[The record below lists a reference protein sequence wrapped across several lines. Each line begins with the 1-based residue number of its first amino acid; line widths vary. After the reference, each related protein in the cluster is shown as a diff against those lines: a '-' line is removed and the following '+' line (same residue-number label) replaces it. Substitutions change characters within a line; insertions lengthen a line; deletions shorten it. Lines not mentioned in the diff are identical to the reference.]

1 MCERI
6 APARWCVLKNLGIL
20 KKKKL
25 LRGEIW
31 KIEEDMAV
39 DVQATEAEV
48 VEACVHGGE
57 KLQFASSKRGLKYR
71 GRGATRNDYQRV
83 WRAVKAA
90 KDEKDA
96 LAQQKKSK
104 MNNVRLT

>member
-1 MCERI
+1 M
-6 APARWCVLKNLGIL
+6 
-20 KKKKL
+20 

-57 KLQFASSKRGLKYR
+57 KLQFALSKRGLKYR

>member
-1 MCERI
+1 M
-6 APARWCVLKNLGIL
+6 
-20 KKKKL
+20 

-39 DVQATEAEV
+39 DVQATETEV
-48 VEACVHGGE
+48 VKVCAHGGE
-57 KLQFASSKRGLKYR
+57 KLQFASSNRGLKYAA
-71 GRGATRNDYQRV
+71 RGATRNDYQRV

-96 LAQQKKSK
+96 LAQQKK
-104 MNNVRLT
+104 VR